1 MVIKKTIKFKYT
13 RYKNRFMAKIDNVT
27 VDQIFERQL
36 KGFKEYVALATV
48 TAKKYQKTNLDIIK
62 HLTEEENVP
71 GVYVTL
77 NKPFTTIKK
86 LFTKNGIDV
95 RMVIFIDAVTE
106 LESNKMKKEQNCLF
120 IGSPENLSDI
130 SLAMDQAVRSVP
142 GKEKF
147 LFFDSLSTL
156 LLYNKAVTVARFI
169 HFLAGKMRAWKV
181 KGIIISLE
189 KESDK
194 DLIEELTQV
203 CDARLDF

>member
-1 MVIKKTIKFKYT
+1 MDKVGK
-13 RYKNRFMAKIDNVT
+13 
-27 VDQIFERQL
+27 IFEQEL
-36 KGFKEYVALATV
+36 KGIKDYVALATV
-48 TAKKYQKTNLDIIK
+48 TAKKYQETNLEIIK
-62 HLTEEENVP
+62 HLIEEENVP

-77 NKPFTTIKK
+77 NKPYDVIRGI
-86 LFTKNGIDV
+86 FTKNKIDT
-95 RMVIFIDAVTE
+95 RMIIFIDAVTDLTTGKIKRE
-106 LESNKMKKEQNCLF
+106 KNCLF

-130 SLAMDQAVRSVP
+130 SVAMDQAVRSVP

-169 HFLAGKMRAWKV
+169 HFLAGKMRTWKV

-194 DLIEELTQV
+194 ELIEELTQV
-203 CDARLDF
+203 CDIRLDF